1 MKQAVVAG
9 RTAGLRPAER
19 RRLDQICH
27 RRHPAD
33 AVADLLTLQRLASE
47 AERLEEPL
55 TLVVDGRGLCRLLWI
70 GDLETSGRLLEKL
83 PGSSRRQGSDLR
95 LMTCAGSARQPPLRP
110 GACEAVVGLDLAPR
124 LWLRFSRQAAAGGHW
139 PASLLTPQ
147 PSGEEAWHQ
156 ELEGDLAALCSLD
169 PALLSD
175 SGPATPS
182 RQGASGLH
190 GDGAAATPHQA
201 AGSTAPGRAERVLL
215 LVLISGEAGRDGRRL
230 AELEGLVRSAG
241 GEPVGVISQRR
252 SSGAAP
258 TLWGE
263 GKLREAALEA
273 RRLGASLVVTD
284 RELTPVQARNLERIV
299 DLPVSDRSEL
309 ILDIFAQRA
318 ASAAGRLQ
326 VELAQLRYRLPRLS
340 GRGLSLSRQGG
351 GIGTRG
357 PGETQLEKDRRAI
370 ARRIERLQ
378 RDVRELG
385 EHRARLRQSRRGQ
398 RRLALVGYT
407 NAGKSSLLN
416 ALSGARA
423 GEGVLAENRLFA
435 TLDPTTRRV
444 RLGGTNDGSFPAANH
459 PDEEAAKG
467 EGRPHGSGDEE
478 AGPELPLLLTD
489 TVGFIEDLPPQL
501 VEAFRSTLE
510 EALEAD
516 GLLLVVDLSDPAWP
530 EQLTSV
536 NALLDRLG
544 ATPPRLVI
552 GNQIDR
558 CPAGELDRAQALV
571 AEMLFISATADLGL
585 QNLRR
590 HLSHWPAS
598 VVDPAAPADRSMDGT
613 AAVRPRGPV
622 PTSKG

>member
-1 MKQAVVAG
+1 LKQGVLAG

-27 RRHPAD
+27 RRHPSD
-33 AVADLLTLQRLASE
+33 GVADRLTLQRLAAE
-47 AERLEEPL
+47 AQQLDQPL
-55 TLVVDGRGLCRLLWI
+55 TLVVDGRGLCRLLWV
-70 GDLETSGRLLEKL
+70 GDLETSGRLLDKL
-83 PGSSRRQGSDLR
+83 PGPARRQGSDLR
-95 LMTCAGSARQPPLRP
+95 LLTCAGTTRQSQLRP
-110 GACEAVVGLDLAPR
+110 GPREAIVALDLAPV
-124 LWLRFSRQAAAGGHW
+124 LWLRFPRQAGAGGQW
-139 PASLLTPQ
+139 PAALLS
-147 PSGEEAWHQ
+147 PSGAGEEAWTDLQ
-156 ELEGDLAALCSLD
+156 QGDLSELCALD
-169 PALLSD
+169 PASFTSPEQELAAADPSQRGRQA
-175 SGPATPS
+175 GPA
-182 RQGASGLH
+182 
-190 GDGAAATPHQA
+190 
-201 AGSTAPGRAERVLL
+201 STERVLL
-215 LVLISGEAGRDGRRL
+215 LVLSGGDAAVDRRRI

-241 GEPVGVISQRR
+241 AEPVGLVSQRR
-252 SSGAAP
+252 ASGAAAS
-258 TLWGE
+258 LWGE
-263 GKLREAALEA
+263 GKVREAALEA

-284 RELTPVQARNLERIV
+284 RELTPVQARNLERML

-385 EHRARLRQSRRGQ
+385 EHRARLRQGRRGQ

-416 ALSGARA
+416 ALSGAS
-423 GEGVLAENRLFA
+423 GSEGVLAENRLFA

-444 RLGGTNDGSFPAANH
+444 GLGSDATAP
-459 PDEEAAKG
+459 E
-467 EGRPHGSGDEE
+467 HGSAAHGGET
-478 AGPELPLLLTD
+478 LLITD
-489 TVGFIEDLPPQL
+489 TVGFIEDLPPPL

-516 GLLLVVDLSDPAWP
+516 GLLVVVDLADPAWP
-530 EQLTSV
+530 EHLRSV
-536 NALLDRLG
+536 MGLLDQLG
-544 ATPPRLVI
+544 ATLPRQVI

-558 CPAGELDRAQALV
+558 CPAGELERARALDPT
-571 AEMLFISATADLGL
+571 MLFVSATADLGL
-585 QNLRR
+585 QGLRR
-590 HLSHWPAS
+590 QLLHWPERGPGS
-598 VVDPAAPADRSMDGT
+598 EG
-613 AAVRPRGPV
+613 GPV
-622 PTSKG
+622 PTSEG

>member
-33 AVADLLTLQRLASE
+33 AVADLLTLQRLAAE

-70 GDLETSGRLLEKL
+70 GDLEASGRLLEKL

-110 GACEAVVGLDLAPR
+110 GAREAVVGLDLAPR

-147 PSGEEAWHQ
+147 PTGEEAWHQ

-169 PALLSD
+169 PAPLSD
-175 SGPATPS
+175 SGQETSS

-190 GDGAAATPHQA
+190 RDTAATTPHQA

-241 GEPVGVISQRR
+241 GEPVGVVGQRR

-385 EHRARLRQSRRGQ
+385 EHRARLRQGRRDQ

-416 ALSGARA
+416 TLSGARA

-444 RLGGTNDGSFPAANH
+444 RLGPNDGSFPAANDQ
-459 PDEEAAKG
+459 DEGAAKG
-467 EGRPHGSGDEE
+467 GGRPQGSGDEE
-478 AGPELPLLLTD
+478 AGPELPLLVTD

-510 EALEAD
+510 EALEAE

-571 AEMLFISATADLGL
+571 PGMLFISATADLGL

-598 VVDPAAPADRSMDGT
+598 GVAPAAPADRSTDGS
-613 AAVRPRGPV
+613 AADSPRGPV

>member
-1 MKQAVVAG
+1 MKQGVLAG

-27 RRHPAD
+27 RRHPSD
-33 AVADLLTLQRLASE
+33 GVADRLTLQRLAAE
-47 AERLEEPL
+47 AQQLDQPL
-55 TLVVDGRGLCRLLWI
+55 TLVVDGRGLCRLLWV
-70 GDLETSGRLLEKL
+70 GDLETSGRLLDKL
-83 PGSSRRQGSDLR
+83 PGPARRQGSDLR
-95 LMTCAGSARQPPLRP
+95 LLTCAGTTRQSQLRP
-110 GACEAVVGLDLAPR
+110 GPREAIVALDLAPV
-124 LWLRFSRQAAAGGHW
+124 LWLRFPRQAGAGGQW
-139 PASLLTPQ
+139 PAALLS
-147 PSGEEAWHQ
+147 PSGAGEEAWSDLQ
-156 ELEGDLAALCSLD
+156 QGDLSELCALD
-169 PALLSD
+169 PASFTSPEQELAAADPSQRGRQA
-175 SGPATPS
+175 GPA
-182 RQGASGLH
+182 
-190 GDGAAATPHQA
+190 
-201 AGSTAPGRAERVLL
+201 STERVLL
-215 LVLISGEAGRDGRRL
+215 LVLSGGDAAVDRRRI

-241 GEPVGVISQRR
+241 AKPVGLVSQRR
-252 SSGAAP
+252 ASGAAAS
-258 TLWGE
+258 LWGE
-263 GKLREAALEA
+263 GKVREAALEA

-284 RELTPVQARNLERIV
+284 RELTPVQARNLERML

-385 EHRARLRQSRRGQ
+385 EHRARLRHGRRGQ

-416 ALSGARA
+416 ALSGAA
-423 GEGVLAENRLFA
+423 PGEGVLAENRLFA

-444 RLGGTNDGSFPAANH
+444 GLGSDATAP
-459 PDEEAAKG
+459 E
-467 EGRPHGSGDEE
+467 HGSAAHGGET
-478 AGPELPLLLTD
+478 LLITD
-489 TVGFIEDLPPQL
+489 TVGFIEDLPPPL

-516 GLLLVVDLSDPAWP
+516 GLLVVVDLADPAWP
-530 EQLTSV
+530 EHLRSV
-536 NALLDRLG
+536 MGLLDQLG
-544 ATPPRLVI
+544 ATLPRQVI

-558 CPAGELDRAQALV
+558 CPAGELERARALDPT
-571 AEMLFISATADLGL
+571 MLFVSATADLGL
-585 QNLRR
+585 QGLRR
-590 HLSHWPAS
+590 QLLHWPERGPGS
-598 VVDPAAPADRSMDGT
+598 EG
-613 AAVRPRGPV
+613 GPV
-622 PTSKG
+622 PTSEG

>member
-1 MKQAVVAG
+1 M
-9 RTAGLRPAER
+9 
-19 RRLDQICH
+19 
-27 RRHPAD
+27 
-33 AVADLLTLQRLASE
+33 
-47 AERLEEPL
+47 
-55 TLVVDGRGLCRLLWI
+55 
-70 GDLETSGRLLEKL
+70 
-83 PGSSRRQGSDLR
+83 
-95 LMTCAGSARQPPLRP
+95 
-110 GACEAVVGLDLAPR
+110 
-124 LWLRFSRQAAAGGHW
+124 
-139 PASLLTPQ
+139 
-147 PSGEEAWHQ
+147 
-156 ELEGDLAALCSLD
+156 
-169 PALLSD
+169 
-175 SGPATPS
+175 
-182 RQGASGLH
+182 
-190 GDGAAATPHQA
+190 
-201 AGSTAPGRAERVLL
+201 
-215 LVLISGEAGRDGRRL
+215 LISGEAGRDGRRL

-241 GEPVGVISQRR
+241 GEPVGVVGQRR

-378 RDVRELG
+378 RDVRDLG
-385 EHRARLRQSRRGQ
+385 EHRARLRQGRRGQ

-407 NAGKSSLLN
+407 NTGKSSLLN

-444 RLGGTNDGSFPAANH
+444 RLGGPNDGSFPAAND
-459 PDEEAAKG
+459 PDEGTARG
-467 EGRPHGSGDEE
+467 RRPHGSSDQES
-478 AGPELPLLLTD
+478 GPVLPLLLTD

-530 EQLTSV
+530 EQLASV
-536 NALLDRLG
+536 NTLLDRLG

-571 AEMLFISATADLGL
+571 AGMLFISATADLGL

-598 VVDPAAPADRSMDGT
+598 AVVPAAPADRSTGGT
-613 AAVRPRGPV
+613 AAGSPGGPV

>member
-1 MKQAVVAG
+1 MAG

-33 AVADLLTLQRLASE
+33 AVADLLTLQRLA
-47 AERLEEPL
+47 AETDRLEQPI

-70 GDLETSGRLLEKL
+70 GDLETSGRLMEKL
-83 PGSSRRQGSDLR
+83 PGSNRRQGSDLR
-95 LMTCAGSARQPPLRP
+95 LITCAGSPRQPQLRP
-110 GACEAVVGLDLAPR
+110 GAREAVVGLDLEPV
-124 LWLRFSRQAAAGGHW
+124 LWLRFSRLAEPGGYW
-139 PASLLTPQ
+139 PASLLTPRS
-147 PSGEEAWHQ
+147 SGEEAWHQ
-156 ELEGDLAALCSLD
+156 ERLGDLAALCDLD
-169 PALLSD
+169 PASLSPERALPLFQPEPGG
-175 SGPATPS
+175 SGRERGRAPAP
-182 RQGASGLH
+182 AH
-190 GDGAAATPHQA
+190 
-201 AGSTAPGRAERVLL
+201 AERVLL
-215 LVLISGEAGRDGRRL
+215 LVLASGDAGRDARRL

-241 GEPVGVISQRR
+241 GEPVGIVGQRR
-252 SSGAAP
+252 SSGGAP

-273 RRLGASLVVTD
+273 RRLGAELVVTD
-284 RELTPVQARNLERIV
+284 RELTPVQARNLERIL

-326 VELAQLRYRLPRLS
+326 VELAQLRYRLPRLM

-378 RDVRELG
+378 RAVRELG

-416 ALSGARA
+416 ALSGADP
-423 GEGVLAENRLFA
+423 GQGVLAENRLFA

-444 RLGGTNDGSFPAANH
+444 RLGVSDRIPAGGGSADAGSPALAVPAGTEANPAASLFPASL
-459 PDEEAAKG
+459 PE
-467 EGRPHGSGDEE
+467 R
-478 AGPELPLLLTD
+478 ELPLLLTD

-501 VEAFRSTLE
+501 VEAFRSTFE

-516 GLLLVVDLSDPAWP
+516 GLLLVVDLGDPAWP
-530 EQLTSV
+530 EQLASV
-536 NALLDRLG
+536 KGLLDRLG
-544 ATPPRLVI
+544 ASLPRLVI

-558 CPAGELDRAQALV
+558 CPAGELERALAL
-571 AEMLFISATADLGL
+571 EPGMLFISATADLGM

-590 HLSHWPAS
+590 HLRHWPPTGVEAS
-598 VVDPAAPADRSMDGT
+598 HANPSGSL
-613 AAVRPRGPV
+613 AVHPTSAEAPV
-622 PTSKG
+622 PTSGR

>member
-1 MKQAVVAG
+1 MKQAVLAG

-33 AVADLLTLQRLASE
+33 AVADRLTLQRLAAE
-47 AERLEEPL
+47 AERLAEPL
-55 TLVVDGRGLCRLLWI
+55 TLVVDGRGLCRLLWV
-70 GDLETSGRLLEKL
+70 GDLESSGRLIEKL
-83 PGSSRRQGSDLR
+83 PGSSRRQGSNLR
-95 LMTCAGSARQPPLRP
+95 LLTCAGTGRQPQLRP
-110 GACEAVVGLDLAPR
+110 GPQEGVVGLDLAPQ
-124 LWLRFSRQAAAGGHW
+124 LWLRFGCQAAAGGRW
-139 PASLLTPQ
+139 PAALLTPAGA
-147 PSGEEAWHQ
+147 GEEAWNDHLQ
-156 ELEGDLAALCSLD
+156 ADLGELCGLD
-169 PALLSD
+169 PANLPEPPLTNAGA
-175 SGPATPS
+175 GPSKAEDPAGGRS
-182 RQGASGLH
+182 
-190 GDGAAATPHQA
+190 A
-201 AGSTAPGRAERVLL
+201 AGNPMAGSERVLL
-215 LVLISGEAGRDGRRL
+215 LVLLAGEPGLERRRL

-241 GEPVGVISQRR
+241 AEPVGIVSQRR
-252 SSGAAP
+252 ASGGAP

-273 RRLGASLVVTD
+273 RRLGASLLVTD
-284 RELTPVQARNLERIV
+284 RELTPGQARNLERIL
-299 DLPVSDRSEL
+299 DLPVTDRSEL

-378 RDVRELG
+378 QAVRELG
-385 EHRARLRQSRRGQ
+385 EHRARLRQGRRGQ

-416 ALSGARA
+416 ALSGATPA
-423 GEGVLAENRLFA
+423 DQVLAENRLFA
-435 TLDPTTRRV
+435 TLDPTTRRI
-444 RLGGTNDGSFPAANH
+444 RLGPAA
-459 PDEEAAKG
+459 DEPGPVQPAAAQDQAAA
-467 EGRPHGSGDEE
+467 EPAISQDQLAA
-478 AGPELPLLLTD
+478 AGQPQADPPLLITD

-501 VEAFRSTLE
+501 VEAFRSTFE

-516 GLLLVVDLSDPAWP
+516 GLLLVVDLGDPAWP
-530 EQLTSV
+530 EQLQSV
-536 NALLDRLG
+536 NALLNRLG
-544 ATPPRLVI
+544 ATLPRQVI

-558 CPAGELDRAQALV
+558 CAATELERAQALV
-571 AEMLFISATADLGL
+571 PSMLFVSATADLGL

-590 HLSHWPAS
+590 HLRQWPGSAAGQPGTGPTAGS
-598 VVDPAAPADRSMDGT
+598 VA
-613 AAVRPRGPV
+613 V
-622 PTSKG
+622 PTSVR